1 MNYRID
7 AMVADDW
14 PEVSAIYM
22 EGVATG
28 LATFETSVP
37 SWERW
42 NEAHLEVGR
51 LVARPESQTRGKA
64 IGWVALSPTS
74 QRKVY
79 SGVINESIYIAASA
93 RGMGVGK
100 TLLQALIQESEQEG
114 IWSLQAGIFRENE
127 GSLALRRVCGFREIG
142 HQERKGRLN
151 GLWHDVILM
160 ERRSKVA
167 GL

>member
-22 EGVATG
+22 EGIATG

-37 SWERW
+37 SWQQW
-42 NEAHLEVGR
+42 NSAHLEVGR
-51 LVARPESQTRGKA
+51 LVARAEGKA

-79 SGVINESIYIAASA
+79 SGVIDESIYIAASA

-127 GSLALRRVCGFREIG
+127 GSLALHRVCGFREIA

>member
-1 MNYRID
+1 MNYRIE
-7 AMVADDW
+7 AMVAGDW

-22 EGVATG
+22 EGIATG

-51 LVARPESQTRGKA
+51 LVARAEGKA
-64 IGWVALSPTS
+64 IGWAALNPTS

-79 SGVINESIYIAASA
+79 SGVIDESIYIAASA

-100 TLLQALIQESEQEG
+100 TLLQALIQESEQAE
-114 IWSLQAGIFRENE
+114 IWSLQAGIFRENKA
-127 GSLALRRVCGFREIG
+127 SLTLHLVCGFREIG
-142 HQERKGRLN
+142 YQERKGCLN
-151 GLWHDVILM
+151 GVWHDVILM
-160 ERRSKVA
+160 ERRSKIA

>member
-1 MNYRID
+1 MNFRID
-7 AMVADDW
+7 AMAANDW
-14 PEVSAIYM
+14 PEVSAIYL
-22 EGVATG
+22 EGIATG
-28 LATFETSVP
+28 LATFETSAP
-37 SWERW
+37 SWEQW

-51 LVARPESQTRGKA
+51 LVARAKGKV

-74 QRKVY
+74 QREVY
-79 SGVINESIYIAASA
+79 CGVIDESIYIAASA

-100 TLLQALIQESEQEG
+100 SLLEALIQKSEQAG
-114 IWSLQAGIFRENE
+114 IWSLQARIFRENKA
-127 GSLALRRVCGFREIG
+127 SLALHRICGFRVIG

-151 GLWHDVILM
+151 GVWHDVFLM

>member
-1 MNYRID
+1 MNYRIE

-14 PEVSAIYM
+14 PEVSAIHT
-22 EGVATG
+22 EGIATG
-28 LATFETSVP
+28 LATLENSEP

-42 NEAHLEVGR
+42 NEAHQEVGR
-51 LVARPESQTRGKA
+51 LVARAEGKA
-64 IGWVALSPTS
+64 IGWAALSPTS

-79 SGVINESIYIAASA
+79 SGVIDESIYIAASA

-100 TLLQALIQESEQEG
+100 TLLQALIQKSEQEG
-114 IWSLQAGIFRENE
+114 IWTLHAGIFRENKA
-127 GSLALRRVCGFREIG
+127 SLTLHLVCGFREIG
-142 HQERKGRLN
+142 YQERKGCLN
-151 GLWHDVILM
+151 GVGHDVILM

>member
-1 MNYRID
+1 MEYVID

-14 PEVSAIYM
+14 PEVSAIYL
-22 EGVATG
+22 EGIATG

-42 NEAHLEVGR
+42 NEAHLKVGR
-51 LVARPESQTRGKA
+51 LVARAEGKT
-64 IGWVALSPTS
+64 IGWASLNPTS
-74 QRKVY
+74 RRKVY
-79 SGVINESIYIAASA
+79 SGVIDESIYIAASA

-100 TLLQALIQESEQEG
+100 TLLNALIQESEAAG
-114 IWSLQAGIFRENE
+114 IWSLQAGIFRENKA
-127 GSLALRRVCGFREIG
+127 SLALHRVCGFREIG

-151 GLWHDVILM
+151 GLWHDVVLM